1 MPGQRNKSRPESA
14 SSKLVVIE
22 LNKEDSKPLGTQKE
36 LHAAILGLQSHLG
49 FEELL
54 RRMRL
59 ARALLRARLEQ
70 DTEDANRHAIRGL
83 IQAYGFLERQL
94 KQEVGRPTEV
104 ERGAYEEERQEYE
117 RLAQFV
123 EFVGRTSTEN
133 AN

>member
-1 MPGQRNKSRPESA
+1 MLVQQKAKTN
-14 SSKLVVIE
+14 LVVVEI
-22 LNKEDSKPLGTQKE
+22 NKEDSKPLGSQKE
-36 LHAAILGLQSHLG
+36 LHTAILGLQSHLG

-59 ARALLRARLEQ
+59 ARSLLRARLEQ

-94 KQEVGRPTEV
+94 KQEVGRPADV
-104 ERGAYEEERQEYE
+104 EREAFQEERQEYE

-123 EFVGRTSTEN
+123 EFVGRGTGTDN

>member
-1 MPGQRNKSRPESA
+1 MKTQK
-14 SSKLVVIE
+14 KFVVVE
-22 LNKEDSKPLGTQKE
+22 LNKEDSKPLGSQKE
-36 LHAAILGLQSHLG
+36 LHAAIMGLQNHLG

-54 RRMRL
+54 RRLRL

-70 DTEDANRHAIRGL
+70 DSEDANRHAIRGL

-94 KQEVGRPTEV
+94 KQEVGRPADV
-104 ERGAYEEERQEYE
+104 EREAYQEERQEYE

-123 EFVGRTSTEN
+123 EFVGRTKSDG